1 MIVETKYNIG
11 DRVWVVYEQNIYTD
25 SYKGPA
31 GEITVF
37 LDEIVGIIINK
48 DEILYEINAEGADW
62 IPEKDI
68 IFYGDDISLLN
79 KIKELNDIITER
91 ENKE

>member
-11 DRVWVVYEQNIYTD
+11 DRVWIVYEQNIHNE
-25 SYKGPA
+25 SYRGPA
-31 GEITVF
+31 GEITIF
-37 LDEIVGIIINK
+37 SDEIIGIIVNK
-48 DEILYEINAEGADW
+48 DEVLYEINAEGADW
-62 IPEKDI
+62 MPEKDI

-79 KIKELNDIITER
+79 KIKVLNDIIVER